1 MELYLKDSNKK
12 TPVQAKDNKKV
23 TPVAKKNQKKKGTV
37 QEEEKKDEEK
47 REWIK
52 TSFWATDNT
61 PLAKD

>member
-37 QEEEKKDEEK
+37 QEEEKKDEEDPGFIWDLYNPNIGFK
-47 REWIK
+47 I
-52 TSFWATDNT
+52 AN
-61 PLAKD
+61 